1 MPGFTVNYK
10 NTEPKY
16 DSFFSEGSLGFRT
29 KNTLKFKQIMKF
41 LASVVESVNFEFNS
55 DGIKIQSMSQSHIS
69 LINMLIP
76 VNMFQTYN
84 CGSGFVR
91 GVNMKNLV
99 QIFNHL
105 KVSDELVVRCEN
117 NCDAMDIYFLN
128 DKYSKNYTLNL
139 MDIDS
144 EELDIHDLGDMTQI
158 TMDSKYFN
166 EILSDFSDIG
176 EQIRIKILES
186 KEKISLKCDGSFTNL
201 KVVLQNDENIT
212 YRNLKDIELF
222 FNIEIMTLFTK
233 CHNLNKKINIK
244 IGQNMPI
251 EFKYEIFDTGYIKYY
266 IAPRMDNDE
275 D

>member
-1 MPGFTVNYK
+1 
-10 NTEPKY
+10 
-16 DSFFSEGSLGFRT
+16 
-29 KNTLKFKQIMKF
+29 
-41 LASVVESVNFEFNS
+41 
-55 DGIKIQSMSQSHIS
+55 MSQSHIS

-76 VNMFQTYN
+76 VDFFQTYN

-91 GVNMKNLV
+91 GINMKNLT

-105 KVSDELVVRCEN
+105 KVSDELVIRCEN
-117 NCDAMDIYFLN
+117 NCDSMDIYFLN

-158 TMDSKYFN
+158 TMDSKYLN

-176 EQIRIKILES
+176 EQIRLKILES
-186 KEKISLKCDGSFTNL
+186 KEKISLKCDGNFTSL
-201 KVVLQNDENIT
+201 KVLLQNDEDIT

-251 EFKYEIFDTGYIKYY
+251 EFKYDIFDTGYVKYY
-266 IAPRMDNDE
+266 IAPRMDDQEEN
-275 D
+275 